1 MEDYNIEQLVNEKEG
16 QFLERKSIRTDIKTI
31 ANAIIGFANS
41 DGGKLIIGIY
51 DGKIEGINENQS
63 KINDLLQVA
72 MDYTRPTVK
81 FETIFLDCK
90 NDKNEKDKILI
101 FKIEPSSKVHTN
113 QKDEVYYRIGDETRK
128 LSFDDRLQLMYDKGD
143 ITYENTIIKEDSIED
158 IDLEA
163 VEKYRKIINYR
174 KSAIDLLSEDFKIIK
189 KAKSNYDIT
198 ACAIL
203 VFGKCPFDF
212 FPRSRVRFLRY
223 EGIQEGLGY
232 KMNIIKDIV
241 IEGNLPTLINKTF
254 EIIGNQLR
262 EYTKLG
268 NDSKFETIPEYP
280 EFVWQ
285 EAIVNRNMSSRL

>member
-51 DGKIEGINENQS
+51 DGKIEGINEKQS

-143 ITYENTIIKEDSIED
+143 ITYENTIIKEASIED

-174 KSAIDLLSEDFKIIK
+174 KSTIDLLSEDFKIIK
-189 KAKSNYDIT
+189 KAKLNYDIT

-203 VFGKCPFDF
+203 VFGKCPSDF

-262 EYTKLG
+262 EYTRLG

-285 EAIVNRNMSSRL
+285 EAIVNRNMSS